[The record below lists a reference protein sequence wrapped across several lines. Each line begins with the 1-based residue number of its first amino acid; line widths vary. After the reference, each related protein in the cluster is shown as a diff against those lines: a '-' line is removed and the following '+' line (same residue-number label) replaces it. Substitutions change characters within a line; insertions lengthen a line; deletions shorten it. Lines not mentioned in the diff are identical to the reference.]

1 MRGQE
6 VLGLVLVI
14 VGLVLLF
21 LLRSLVL
28 RIIIFLIEF
37 LGIVVALVLIA
48 LGIGLLLWP
57 GRRSNRIWRRDI

>member
-57 GRRSNRIWRRDI
+57 GRRSNRIWRLDI

>member
-1 MRGQE
+1 MRGQAI
-6 VLGLVLVI
+6 LGSVLVI

-37 LGIVVALVLIA
+37 LGIVIAIVLIA
-48 LGIGLLLWP
+48 VGIGLLLWP
-57 GRRSNRIWRRDI
+57 RRRKNRIWRQDI

>member
-14 VGLVLLF
+14 VGLVLLY

-37 LGIVVALVLIA
+37 LGIVVAIVLIA
-48 LGIGLLLWP
+48 VGIGLLLWS
-57 GRRSNRIWRRDI
+57 GRRSNRIWRLDI